1 MSPLKSDPVSP
12 NPVDKEKNEQKLIKV
27 EEVSDSFT
35 SYDFDSSMD
44 KSKNADEVVAAA
56 PSKPGIRKKKSTMR
70 KKLKDIEK
78 PTM

>member
-1 MSPLKSDPVSP
+1 
-12 NPVDKEKNEQKLIKV
+12 
-27 EEVSDSFT
+27 
-35 SYDFDSSMD
+35 MD

-78 PTM
+78 PTMQILSLDAPDTPTNELKQERSDDNTKKSPSRKEGDSPDLL